1 MLSPVAAFYRIPVGG
16 ELLEV
21 YQYLVSLHSAVSLV
35 GCED

>member
-21 YQYLVSLHSAVSLV
+21 YLVSLHSAVSLV
-35 GCED
+35 GC